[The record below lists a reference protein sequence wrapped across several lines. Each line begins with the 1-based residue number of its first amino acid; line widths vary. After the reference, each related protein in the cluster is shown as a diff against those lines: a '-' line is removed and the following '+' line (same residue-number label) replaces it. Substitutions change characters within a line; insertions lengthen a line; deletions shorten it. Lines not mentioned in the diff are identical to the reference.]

1 MPKVTQLVSGSA
13 GLRAQAIWLQDQ
25 ALVGRV
31 GSCIS
36 SHIELIIFVRGFSHA
51 ESKSEV
57 HVFHDPG
64 WRKRT
69 KLQQAMGNES
79 ESVYFGGLL
88 CERDL
93 LNE

>member
-1 MPKVTQLVSGSA
+1 MVSSN
-13 GLRAQAIWLQDQ
+13 
-25 ALVGRV
+25 
-31 GSCIS
+31 
-36 SHIELIIFVRGFSHA
+36 IELIFFMWGFSHA

-57 HVFHDPG
+57 HVFHDPVG
-64 WRKRT
+64 GERT